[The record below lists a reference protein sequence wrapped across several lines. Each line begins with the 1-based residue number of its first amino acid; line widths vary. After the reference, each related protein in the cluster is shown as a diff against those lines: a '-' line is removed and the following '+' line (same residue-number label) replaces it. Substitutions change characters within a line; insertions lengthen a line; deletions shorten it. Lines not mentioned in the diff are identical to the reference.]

1 MKLVVDL
8 HIHSFYSRATS
19 KDLTFEHLYKW
30 ARIKGVNVVGTGDI
44 AHPGWLKEMKDK
56 LEPAEDGLFKLKN
69 EFEKNIGKEI
79 PKACNGIVRFLIG
92 GEISNIYKRYDKVRK
107 NHNLVFAPSFEA
119 TEKLQ
124 AQLEKIGN
132 IRSDGRP
139 ILGLD
144 ARDLLEILLNIDPVA
159 YLIPAHI
166 WTPWFSLLGSKSG
179 FDTVEECFGDLT
191 QHIFALETGLS
202 SDPPMNWR
210 LSQLDK
216 YTLVSNSDAHSPQKL
231 AREANVFNTEL
242 SYSSLFDALRKSDS
256 EKFWG
261 TIEFFPE
268 EGKYHYDGHRKC
280 GIRWDPKTTLANNFI
295 CSICGKPV
303 TIGVLNRVE
312 TLADREEGEKPS
324 RVHHFKS
331 LIPLPEILAE
341 VYQVGDSTK
350 KVIENY
356 DLMLSKLGPE
366 LSILQDIPLEDIKQ
380 VGGELLAEGIRRMRR
395 GEVTL
400 AGGYDGEYGVIKLF
414 NEGERDKFGTQIG
427 FFNIEEKEIAN
438 DELELNIAP
447 CEDRNIT
454 PVINE
459 KDVEYSANDYSAL
472 VKKQNNIQE
481 DSNPVLSG
489 LNEQQ
494 KEAVLCIDIPLIIV
508 AGPGTGKTRT
518 LTHRIAYLVLER
530 QVTPENI
537 LAITFT
543 NKTAGEMYNRL
554 MNLLGIKPVD
564 EITIKT
570 FHAFGAM
577 ILHEEAEY
585 AGINSSFAICNE
597 DDRKNILQQINPN
610 KIEKELNAI
619 LEKISFLKNK
629 FIAPDSLQPGN
640 DYGCDNEC
648 IEIYN
653 EYETTLKK
661 YQLLDFDDLI
671 TRAVKLF
678 ETKAEILQK
687 YRLRYKWISV
697 DEYQDINYSQYR
709 LLKLLTGTENNICA
723 IGDPDQAI
731 YGFRG
736 ADRKYFLKFRE
747 DFLNAKTLHL
757 IKNYRSSQIILNAS
771 NQVIA
776 KISEKENVELLSDI
790 VSRTKL
796 KIYQAP
802 THKAEAEYVVHQIEK
817 MVGGTS
823 YFSMDSGRVDND
835 EQQEKSFSD
844 FAVLYR
850 LGAQSHA
857 LMEAFHRSGIPYQ
870 TIGETSL
877 FERKEIKEVLSYLW
891 FIYNPNSM
899 YYRREIKKNYG
910 KIIGLLEELSASVE
924 IHPVA
929 ELIEK
934 IREFIS
940 ENTLHGIDGK
950 QNELLHKLVLKAI
963 PFGSRLKDFLES
975 TALQKET
982 DEYDPR
988 ADRVALLTLHASK
1001 GLEFP
1006 VVFIVGC
1013 EENLIPYKREGKF
1026 FDVEEERRLFYVGM
1040 TRAKEKLV
1048 LTNSKTRFLFGKT
1061 LENFPSRFLSDIE
1074 IALKDFIRSEPH
1086 KQKKEKKDKDTGQMG
1101 LF

>member
-30 ARIKGVNVVGTGDI
+30 ARIKGVNGVGTGDI

-79 PKACNGIVRFLIG
+79 PNACNGIVRFLIG
-92 GEISNIYKRYDKVRK
+92 GEISNIYKRYDIVRK

-585 AGINSSFAICNE
+585 SGINSSFAI
-597 DDRKNILQQINPN
+597 
-610 KIEKELNAI
+610 
-619 LEKISFLKNK
+619 
-629 FIAPDSLQPGN
+629 
-640 DYGCDNEC
+640 
-648 IEIYN
+648 
-653 EYETTLKK
+653 
-661 YQLLDFDDLI
+661 
-671 TRAVKLF
+671 
-678 ETKAEILQK
+678 
-687 YRLRYKWISV
+687 
-697 DEYQDINYSQYR
+697 
-709 LLKLLTGTENNICA
+709 
-723 IGDPDQAI
+723 
-731 YGFRG
+731 
-736 ADRKYFLKFRE
+736 
-747 DFLNAKTLHL
+747 
-757 IKNYRSSQIILNAS
+757 
-771 NQVIA
+771 
-776 KISEKENVELLSDI
+776 
-790 VSRTKL
+790 
-796 KIYQAP
+796 
-802 THKAEAEYVVHQIEK
+802 
-817 MVGGTS
+817 
-823 YFSMDSGRVDND
+823 
-835 EQQEKSFSD
+835 
-844 FAVLYR
+844 
-850 LGAQSHA
+850 
-857 LMEAFHRSGIPYQ
+857 
-870 TIGETSL
+870 
-877 FERKEIKEVLSYLW
+877 
-891 FIYNPNSM
+891 
-899 YYRREIKKNYG
+899 
-910 KIIGLLEELSASVE
+910 
-924 IHPVA
+924 
-929 ELIEK
+929 
-934 IREFIS
+934 
-940 ENTLHGIDGK
+940 
-950 QNELLHKLVLKAI
+950 
-963 PFGSRLKDFLES
+963 
-975 TALQKET
+975 
-982 DEYDPR
+982 
-988 ADRVALLTLHASK
+988 
-1001 GLEFP
+1001 
-1006 VVFIVGC
+1006 
-1013 EENLIPYKREGKF
+1013 
-1026 FDVEEERRLFYVGM
+1026 
-1040 TRAKEKLV
+1040 
-1048 LTNSKTRFLFGKT
+1048 
-1061 LENFPSRFLSDIE
+1061 
-1074 IALKDFIRSEPH
+1074 
-1086 KQKKEKKDKDTGQMG
+1086 
-1101 LF
+1101 